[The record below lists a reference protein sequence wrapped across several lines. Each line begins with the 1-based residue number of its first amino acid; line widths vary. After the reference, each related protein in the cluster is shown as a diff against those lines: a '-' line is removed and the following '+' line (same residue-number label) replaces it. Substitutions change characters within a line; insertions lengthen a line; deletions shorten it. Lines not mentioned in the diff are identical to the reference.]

1 MIVPS
6 EIIENDIIKALVN
19 EDDVEEEMYGVVAM
33 NTGNVLGVHYLSQ
46 TEKIYKSACV
56 FEIGSGYMNPV
67 P

>member
-56 FEIGSGYMNPV
+56 F
-67 P
+67 